1 MVELQRAVDRPAV
14 SDHHTAALPRLNRQ
28 NIHVG
33 AGDGWR
39 HNNCFLRRRVPHE
52 RRRPRSGFDYLFCLI
67 YLIREIFIWTI
78 KNLFYFL
85 IKLTTR

>member
-33 AGDGWR
+33 AGDG
-39 HNNCFLRRRVPHE
+39 
-52 RRRPRSGFDYLFCLI
+52 
-67 YLIREIFIWTI
+67 
-78 KNLFYFL
+78 
-85 IKLTTR
+85 